1 MALRLF
7 PAAAGV
13 AAVTLLVGAACS
25 SNTGAAGPAAST
37 GGSSQSSQS
46 SAAVQSVAKPGQR
59 YSTPD
64 LVKATQPAVVRIQTQ
79 SGVGTGFFVSS
90 DGYIMTNNH
99 VVASTR
105 GVAYSSVQVTMDD
118 GTVKTG
124 QVVGTDVKSDLALVK
139 VDGSNF
145 PALKFATLENTNVG
159 DDVLAI
165 GYALD
170 LGNGVASP
178 GSPTVTEGI
187 VSAKNRA
194 IQESQV
200 DASTGVN
207 ILGSIQTDAAI
218 NHGNSGG
225 PLLNFNGDVVGI
237 NTSLV
242 PDQETGGTATGIGL
256 AVGADTA
263 NAVFQQ
269 LKDTGKVN
277 RGLLGVQFFQSI
289 KAAKAKQLG
298 VPADTLGIYLPTSQD
313 MQTAGTRTTGGSV
326 QAGGPAD
333 VGGLKAGDV
342 ITKIADVT
350 VHDESELAVALIQ
363 HHPGEKVS
371 VEYYRNGQKQTTTVT
386 LGTP

>member
-1 MALRLF
+1 MARILY
-7 PAAAGV
+7 PAAAGF
-13 AAVTLLVGAACS
+13 AALTLLAGVACS
-25 SNTGAAGPAAST
+25 SSGTTGTQAASGSNST
-37 GGSSQSSQS
+37 SSQST
-46 SAAVQSVAKPGQR
+46 AAVQASAKSGAR

-64 LVKATQPAVVRIQTQ
+64 LVKAAQPAVVRIQTQ

-99 VVASTR
+99 VVASNR
-105 GVAYSSVQVTMDD
+105 GVAYSTVQVTMDD

-145 PALKFATLENTNVG
+145 PSLKFATLENTNVG
-159 DDVLAI
+159 DDVVAI

-170 LGNGVASP
+170 LGNGIASP

-187 VSAKNRA
+187 VER
-194 IQESQV
+194 QEPGHPGDQV

-269 LKDTGKVN
+269 LKDSGKVT

-289 KAAKAKQLG
+289 KASKAKSLG
-298 VPADTLGIYLPTSQD
+298 VPADALGIYLPTAQD
-313 MQTAGTRTTGGSV
+313 LQTAGTRTNGGSV

-333 VGGLKAGDV
+333 QGGIKPGDV
-342 ITKIADVT
+342 ITKIADT
-350 VHDESELAVALIQ
+350 NVHDESELAVALIN
-363 HHPGEKVS
+363 HHAGEKVTI
-371 VEYYRNGQKQTTTVT
+371 EYYRDGKKQTTSVT